1 MIKNKSYICLNTKIL
16 QMNEELKNKLIA
28 ALEAKGLGKGL
39 ADFITITEE
48 SEIEG
53 VVAKAIEALKP
64 VEKTKE
70 QKLADKEVQSE
81 IDRRVTE
88 ALKKRDASEPP
99 KKDDAPPSET
109 SELLKELVSQNK
121 LLAEKITA
129 IESGKITDTKQQQAQ
144 KALQSSQVLTDSLKE
159 KWVNRIDLNSDVS
172 FEDQVKGLETEFSEL
187 RQTVVDST
195 PLSGSVPI
203 STVNGKASD
212 AEIDS
217 IVGEFKI

>member
-1 MIKNKSYICLNTKIL
+1 
-16 QMNEELKNKLIA
+16 MNEELKNKLIA

-53 VVAKAIEALKP
+53 IVAKALESLKP

-70 QKLADKEVQSE
+70 EKIADKEVQAE
-81 IDRRVTE
+81 IDRRVTS
-88 ALKKRDASEPP
+88 ALEKAKGKPDDKKPET
-99 KKDDAPPSET
+99 PPSDT
-109 SELLKELVSQNK
+109 PAWAQALIDQNK
-121 LLAEKITA
+121 TLSEKITA
-129 IESGKITDTKQQQAQ
+129 IESNKITETKQQQAQ
-144 KALQSSQVLTDSLKE
+144 KALQGSQLLPDSVKT
-159 KWVNRIDLNSDVS
+159 KWLNRIDLNSETS
-172 FEDQVKGLETEFSEL
+172 FEDQVKGFETEYSEL
-187 RQTVVDST
+187 QQSIVDST

-217 IVGEFKI
+217 IVNEFKIGV